1 MKTLGIMFE
10 QAQDIVD
17 FVDAINRFDCPID
30 LKTEDCLVDAKS
42 IISAFAL
49 SAIPNIEMQIHSEE
63 YEDIIDSVKP
73 FVKIYEE

>member
-10 QAQDIVD
+10 QAQDIV
-17 FVDAINRFDCPID
+17 
-30 LKTEDCLVDAKS
+30 
-42 IISAFAL
+42 
-49 SAIPNIEMQIHSEE
+49 NIEMQIHSED

>member
-10 QAQDIVD
+10 QAQDIVN
-17 FVDAINRFDCPID
+17 F
-30 LKTEDCLVDAKS
+30 VDAKS

-49 SAIPNIEMQIHSEE
+49 SSTPNIEMQIHSED